1 MLNRAYFGWIPSYH
15 LCINLVCISIRLC
28 VTSGFSYFLFCSLF
42 FFSWCACICAI
53 IYLFDL
59 LTKRLKHKREVAMY
73 VLFIQSYLTQIA
85 AVLIVLI
92 ITPWVS
98 LFTYLFRAFSIN
110 LIFQKTAC
118 SNHRCIWCR
127 LPWWNTGSVCSALC
141 VGGFLL
147 VKIKCV

>member
-1 MLNRAYFGWIPSYH
+1 MASVI
-15 LCINLVCISIRLC
+15 
-28 VTSGFSYFLFCSLF
+28 SYFALS

-118 SNHRCIWCR
+118 SKSQMHLVPLAMMKHWFSMLCSLC
-127 LPWWNTGSVCSALC
+127 WWVSTCQSQVCLSSIVSICPALNALKL
-141 VGGFLL
+141 FESYIAELL
-147 VKIKCV
+147 L